1 MPSPARFLPHLAA
14 RVLDTP
20 LAIAPQKLSAII
32 GAIGPRFGVAAMGPE
47 DLGNFDHEEQEQ
59 PEGVAVIPVVGSLVS
74 RGLGGV
80 EALSGLQGY
89 RAIGAALDEALA
101 DDSVSGVLLDVD
113 SFGGEVQGMLDLA
126 DRIRS
131 ARDVKPV
138 WASVNENAY
147 SAAYALA
154 SACERVYVTR
164 AGGVGSIGV
173 VCAHTDVSARDRE
186 EGVSYT
192 LIHAGQHKVDGH
204 SHAPLSESH
213 QKRLQAEVNRLYALF
228 VASVAADGRLTE
240 EQARATEALT
250 YHGEDAVTAGLADEV
265 GTFDDA
271 LAALQER
278 TQQGARHNSPFGR
291 MRPFPTRS

>member
-1 MPSPARFLPHLAA
+1 MASSLRPLPNLAA

-20 LAIAPQKLSAII
+20 LAIDPRKLSTIL
-32 GAIGPRFGVAAMGPE
+32 GAVGSRMGVEAMGPGLE
-47 DLGNFDHEEQEQ
+47 GFDYEHEEDDA
-59 PEGVAVIPVVGSLVS
+59 PEGVTVIPVVGSLVA

-80 EALSGLQGY
+80 EALSGMQGY

-101 DDSVSGVLLDVD
+101 DDSVGGILLDVD
-113 SFGGEVQGMLDLA
+113 SFGGEVQGMLALA
-126 DRIRS
+126 SKIRAAGS
-131 ARDVKPV
+131 VKPV
-138 WASVNENAY
+138 FASVNENAY
-147 SAAYALA
+147 SAAYALT
-154 SACERVYVTR
+154 SACERVFVPP

-192 LIHAGQHKVDGH
+192 LIHGGKHKVDGH

-213 QKRLQAEVNRLYALF
+213 RTRLQAEVDRLHGLF
-228 VASVAADGRLTE
+228 VESVAADGRLTA

-250 YHGEDAVTAGLADEV
+250 YHGEEAVTAGLADEV

-278 TQQGARHNSPFGR
+278 THAGPRSPFGR